1 MLATRH
7 AKAKTTARQR
17 EAQAQEPWRIES
29 AKEMDIILNE
39 LDAIQAEKAASGE
52 NERAKES
59 SGRLLLGQKEVI
71 VRPHIC
77 QR

>member
-1 MLATRH
+1 L
-7 AKAKTTARQR
+7 
-17 EAQAQEPWRIES
+17 I
-29 AKEMDIILNE
+29 DGGLLNGAPNA
-39 LDAIQAEKAASGE
+39 LDAGQAASGE

-59 SGRLLLGQKEVI
+59 SSARLLLRQKEVI